1 MPTRPGLFARAL
13 LIGTLLALFT
23 RTYLLQPFRVP
34 SDSMMPG
41 LLPGDHLLANR
52 FLYGGSASA
61 WLPSSLSAILPTR
74 EPQRFDVVVFA
85 GSSGQWLIKRCL
97 GLPGERV
104 EVRDGRV
111 LVEGK
116 AVETIAPHLAP
127 PDPSNTSPVPA
138 TFGPLRL
145 GEDQYLVL
153 GDHRDVSIDSRSF
166 GPIHRR
172 QILGRAFF
180 IYWSIPYKIPQYEG
194 SRSRGARFDRSFRPV
209 R

>member
-34 SDSMMPG
+34 SDSMTPG
-41 LLPGDHLLANR
+41 LLPGDHVLVNR
-52 FLYGGSASA
+52 FLYGGGASA
-61 WLPSSLSAILPTR
+61 WLPAAHSAMPTR

-85 GSSGQWLIKRCL
+85 GSDGQWLIKRCL

-104 EVRDGRV
+104 EVRDGKV
-111 LVEGK
+111 LIDGK
-116 AVETIAPHLAP
+116 AVESVAPHLAP
-127 PDPSNTSPVPA
+127 SDPA
-138 TFGPLRL
+138 TASALPTSFGPLRL
-145 GEDQYLVL
+145 GEDEYLVL
-153 GDHRDVSIDSRSF
+153 GDHRAVSIDSRSF

-180 IYWSIPYKIPQYEG
+180 IYWSIPYKIPGNEG
-194 SRSRGARFDRSFRPV
+194 SRSRGARLDRCFRPV

>member
-1 MPTRPGLFARAL
+1 MPTRLGLFARAL

-41 LLPGDHLLANR
+41 LLPGDHVLVNR
-52 FLYGGSASA
+52 FLYGSGASA
-61 WLPSSLSAILPTR
+61 LAGPLPTR
-74 EPQRFDVVVFA
+74 EPQRFDVVVLA
-85 GSSGQWLIKRCL
+85 GSGGLWLIKRCL

-104 EVRDGRV
+104 ELRDGRV
-111 LVEGK
+111 LVEGLP
-116 AVETIAPHLAP
+116 VESVAPHLAL
-127 PDPSNTSPVPA
+127 PDPSNTNFSPPS
-138 TFGPLRL
+138 FGPLRL

-153 GDHRDVSIDSRSF
+153 GDHRAVSIDSRSF

-180 IYWSIPYKIPQYEG
+180 IYWSIPYKIQGNEG
-194 SRSRGARFDRSFRPV
+194 SRSPGARFDRCFRPV

>member
-1 MPTRPGLFARAL
+1 MPTRSGLFARAL

-34 SDSMMPG
+34 SESMMPG
-41 LLPGDHLLANR
+41 LLPGDHVLVNR
-52 FLYGGSASA
+52 FLYGGGASA
-61 WLPSSLSAILPTR
+61 LSALLPIR
-74 EPQRFDVVVFA
+74 EPQRFDVVVLA
-85 GSSGQWLIKRCL
+85 GSGGQWLIKRCM

-104 EVRDGRV
+104 ELRDGKV
-111 LVEGK
+111 LIDGKFVES
-116 AVETIAPHLAP
+116 IHPHLAA
-127 PDPSNTSPVPA
+127 PDPSNMGPSPSS
-138 TFGPLRL
+138 FGPLRL

-153 GDHRDVSIDSRSF
+153 GDHRAVSIDSRSF

-180 IYWSIPYKIPQYEG
+180 IYWSIPYKIPGNEG
-194 SRSRGARFDRSFRPV
+194 GRSLGARFDRCFRPV